1 VARADPAPGFAG
13 VHQPG
18 ILTPPPPALVL
29 AAFDLTGTD
38 LEALLAAWSATAE
51 RLTGGGLTLTFGLG
65 PALFDRPGLRD
76 RRPVALRPLPPFP
89 GDELDLAQCDGDL
102 CVQACAPTAEV
113 AADAVAALTGAVAGA
128 VSPRWRW
135 TGFLPARGPTAASP
149 RDLLGFRDGSAN
161 PRMTADIDRLVW
173 AGPGDRSWM
182 RGGTYLV
189 ARRIR
194 LDLAAWARVPVDRQE
209 RIIGRHKGSG
219 APLGRRREY
228 DPREPVA
235 LPADAHA
242 RLAAPEHNQGVR
254 MLRRGYGYDDGNEA
268 GLIFLAFAR
277 DPRRQYVPVQRRL
290 AEGDA
295 LNEFATHTGSAVFAL
310 PPGARPGGSLAEGLF

>member
-29 AAFDLTGTD
+29 AAFDLTGTG

-89 GDELDLAQCDGDL
+89 GDELDPAQCDGDL

-128 VSPRWRW
+128 VSPR
-135 TGFLPARGPTAASP
+135 
-149 RDLLGFRDGSAN
+149 
-161 PRMTADIDRLVW
+161 
-173 AGPGDRSWM
+173 
-182 RGGTYLV
+182 
-189 ARRIR
+189 
-194 LDLAAWARVPVDRQE
+194 
-209 RIIGRHKGSG
+209 
-219 APLGRRREY
+219 
-228 DPREPVA
+228 
-235 LPADAHA
+235 
-242 RLAAPEHNQGVR
+242 
-254 MLRRGYGYDDGNEA
+254 
-268 GLIFLAFAR
+268 
-277 DPRRQYVPVQRRL
+277 
-290 AEGDA
+290 
-295 LNEFATHTGSAVFAL
+295 
-310 PPGARPGGSLAEGLF
+310 

>member
-18 ILTPPPPALVL
+18 ILTPPQPALVL
-29 AAFDLTGTD
+29 AAFDLAG
-38 LEALLAAWSATAE
+38 LLAVWSATAG

-89 GDELDLAQCDGDL
+89 GDDLDPGNSDGDL
-102 CVQACAPTAEV
+102 CVQACAPTAE
-113 AADAVAALTGAVAGA
+113 AAAGAVAALAAAAGGAVG
-128 VSPRWRW
+128 PRWRW

-149 RDLLGFRDGSAN
+149 RDLLGFRDGTAN
-161 PRMTADIDRLVW
+161 PRMTADIDRHVW
-173 AGPGDRSWM
+173 VAAGDRSWM
-182 RGGTYLV
+182 TGGTYLV

-194 LDLAAWARVPVDRQE
+194 VDLAAWAAVPVERQE
-209 RIIGRHKGSG
+209 RIIGRHKDSG

-235 LPADAHA
+235 LPEGAHA
-242 RLAAPEHNQGVR
+242 RLAAPESNQGAR
-254 MLRRGYGYDDGNEA
+254 MLRRGYGYDDGTEA

-310 PPGARPGGSLAEGLF
+310 PPGARLGGSLAEGLFATA